1 MTHKNKKCPDGT
13 NVKGTNELN
22 QLNYTTKEKLDPEY
36 KIAAEAELNQIRK
49 GNYNYEGLKG

>member
-22 QLNYTTKEKLDPEY
+22 QLNYTTLKEGMSNE
-36 KIAAEAELNQIRK
+36 N
-49 GNYNYEGLKG
+49 N